1 MGFEKPAVATP
12 VVVAAAVAGPGKPDP
27 ESAPVVP
34 PADPLVVTIEGDL
47 ADQLR
52 DLFGDDAQ
60 GHTITLIGAA
70 LQSALRQVSGQPAT
84 TRRVS

>member
-1 MGFEKPAVATP
+1 MPA
-12 VVVAAAVAGPGKPDP
+12 PGKLDP
-27 ESAPVVP
+27 GSAPVVP

-52 DLFGDDAQ
+52 DLFGDDPQ

-70 LQSALRQVSGQPAT
+70 LQSALRQVSGRPT
-84 TRRVS
+84 GRVS

>member
-1 MGFEKPAVATP
+1 MPKKEHPDLWVFGLWAE
-12 VVVAAAVAGPGKPDP
+12 VVEYV
-27 ESAPVVP
+27 
-34 PADPLVVTIEGDL
+34 DL

-70 LQSALRQVSGQPAT
+70 LQSALRQVSDRPSVLTSGGRHHPCNAQGAPA
-84 TRRVS
+84 RR